1 MRAISVAVGV
11 VLLIPT
17 IGSVSRSAIRNSA
30 ARSQTGHDEPIAA
43 RMEEVRSIHRD
54 AKRHVAAG
62 QYIDAARLFE
72 RGYQRSLA
80 LGKTSFALPFLTNLA
95 NCHLAL
101 YQFRPAMEAATST
114 K

>member
-30 ARSQTGHDEPIAA
+30 ARSQAHDELIKA
-43 RMEEVRSIHRD
+43 RVDEVRSIHRD

-62 QYIDAARLFE
+62 QYVEAARLFE
-72 RGYQRSLA
+72 RGYQLSLA
-80 LGKTSFALPFLTNLA
+80 IGKTSFAVPFLTSLA

-101 YQFRPAMEAATST
+101 YQFRP
-114 K
+114 